1 MIFNNHILKKKSI
14 HKLNMKP
21 ENKKVIEHFGS
32 ASEFSQDSE
41 GALGGMAKTSFM
53 KTGFCAGIGQSLG
66 GKDRI
71 RGRRPGDVSLVP
83 NQDQMTS
90 EFSKFNP
97 IWLVFP
103 VLNLVIDILIMIFEV
118 FFFVFK
124 IVFFKVYEL
133 MVPKSFNFGL
143 KSGKKYCFNLLT
155 FRMLITFLCPPMG
168 VFMAY
173 GVRGFVQIAIC
184 SVLSLLFYVPGLIYG
199 LIVILR
205 SDVAEHIEQ
214 AELNI
219 CGNDGDTSL
228 FTSGDD
234 DGEGKCSRDA
244 GDSCSIKGKPLPGDP
259 KKLDCCEQPVYDK
272 EAKEWTFR
280 GKTAKS
286 ATGGV
291 MQQFSDG
298 ERKCKMDF
306 HTKLAPMQGIC
317 VFKKT
322 GRPAG

>member
-1 MIFNNHILKKKSI
+1 
-14 HKLNMKP
+14 MKP

-32 ASEFSQDSE
+32 ASEFYQDSE
-41 GALGGMAKTSFM
+41 GAFKGMAKTSFT
-53 KTGFCAGIGQSLG
+53 KTGFCAGVGRSLG
-66 GKDRI
+66 GSDRI

-97 IWLVFP
+97 VWLVFP

-173 GVRGFVQIAIC
+173 GVRGFVQIGIC
-184 SVLSLLFYVPGLIYG
+184 AVLSLLFYVPGLVYG

-214 AELNI
+214 TELQV
-219 CGNDGDTSL
+219 CADDGDTSL
-228 FTSGDD
+228 FLSDGDENS
-234 DGEGKCSRDA
+234 EGKCSRGL

-259 KKLDCCEQPVYDK
+259 KSLDCCEQPIYDK
-272 EAKEWTFR
+272 GAKEWIYK

-286 ATGGV
+286 ATGGL

-298 ERKCKMDF
+298 EVKCKMDF
-306 HTKLAPMQGIC
+306 HTKMAPMQGIC
-317 VFKKT
+317 VYKKT
-322 GRPAG
+322 GRPG

>member
-1 MIFNNHILKKKSI
+1 
-14 HKLNMKP
+14 MKQK
-21 ENKKVIEHFGS
+21 NKKVIEHFGS
-32 ASEFSQDSE
+32 ASEFSQESDSII
-41 GALGGMAKTSFM
+41 GRGMAKTSFT
-53 KTGFCAGIGQSLG
+53 KTGFCAGVGQSLG
-66 GKDRI
+66 GKNRI
-71 RGRRPGDVSLVP
+71 RGRRPGDVTLVP
-83 NQDQMTS
+83 NQDQMSS

-103 VLNLVIDILIMIFEV
+103 ILNLAVDILIMIYEV

-124 IVFFKVYEL
+124 IVFLKVYEL

-184 SVLSLLFYVPGLIYG
+184 AVLSLLFYVPGLVYG

-214 AELNI
+214 TELQV
-219 CGNDGDTSL
+219 CGDNGDTSL
-228 FTSGDD
+228 FTSGEDNS
-234 DGEGKCSRDA
+234 EGKCSRGISDT
-244 GDSCSIKGKPLPGDP
+244 CSIKGKPMPGDP

-272 EAKEWTFR
+272 EYGWTFR
-280 GKTAKS
+280 GSEAKS

-306 HTKLAPMQGIC
+306 HTKMAPMQGIC
-317 VFKKT
+317 VYKKT
-322 GRPAG
+322 GRPG